1 MCIRDR
7 HYGYPME
14 SVKYLYEEAPLYK
27 SHKDYGF
34 VEPID
39 YFVPSIGISDIE
51 KYNNK
56 LIVASLG
63 AEIEQGDLSLY
74 IYSLNENLEIKK
86 REINKIYQRIRDIH
100 IANDYVFLYLESTG
114 SIGFFKIE
122 NLD

>member
-1 MCIRDR
+1 MEDR
-7 HYGYPME
+7 YRRFIL
-14 SVKYLYEEAPLYK
+14 VFIDLFFIYL
-27 SHKDYGF
+27 
-34 VEPID
+34 
-39 YFVPSIGISDIE
+39 SIVSSFYLSDID

-100 IANDYVFLYLESTG
+100 IANDHVFLYLESTG

-122 NLD
+122 NLN

>member
-1 MCIRDR
+1 MDSI
-7 HYGYPME
+7 
-14 SVKYLYEEAPLYK
+14 KYLYEEAPLYK
-27 SHKDYGF
+27 SHEDHGF

-39 YFVPSIGISDIE
+39 YFVPSIGISDID

-74 IYSLNENLEIKK
+74 VYSLNENLEIKK

-100 IANDYVFLYLESTG
+100 IANDHVFLYLESTG

-122 NLD
+122 NLN